1 MIDITVDDSHLPSR
15 ETEKPAP
22 PGSRWSRIVPADLTC
37 YHLLFVLA
45 ALVYLYC
52 CIQALDLTYVDFGD
66 GNYLYLSWQLSQ
78 GEKLYVDLPSPQPP
92 LHLFLGS
99 ILVKLG
105 GGSLV
110 VVRVFQAILRIVT
123 GALVWAIA
131 GQIGKSLLIS
141 ALAGVIYIWLPEGV
155 WWSRGYQSEHLLI
168 FIQCLQTYLFLRA
181 LEKKGPGRL
190 LILSGVIG
198 SLGVF
203 TNMTAVPYLA
213 LQIVYLIYRFRP
225 RFIPFRKKSPSQAQ
239 PGFFWTFLFSLG
251 IPCLLL
257 FMLMNSYSQGHYLDQ
272 VWSRQVGTFPTRSL
286 GELVRHVSSKLTT
299 EYGDIVAFEGGFV
312 LLAIL
317 GVLVYLGLGEK
328 NPHRVYLLWWAIAS
342 FGSILFVTKGGT
354 VEYIFTLGEP
364 AVAVFSA
371 FFLGTFFIGVGIPTT
386 VQEVRRTPVLSWGK
400 IILVVLF
407 LIPTLWVKG
416 GWLIVQTMQN
426 RMSVM
431 EFPEPQ
437 VQAVRYIIEK
447 YTRPDDPII
456 AVPFY
461 AFVSGRRL
469 AAHFPY
475 DFILAF
481 AYDHEYEALEREL
494 GKQFGLPRIDAW
506 RQEPENPRTPL
517 YGAVEIARLR
527 AEFDKNPNLYE
538 KYSALNMFLKL
549 NQLLN
554 TQQIPLVITNRRNI
568 LTWLPLLY
576 QPLRDRYD
584 ILDIEVGP
592 GSPLEGRYDRSSKI
606 LYSREEQLQFF
617 IPRRYEAPAMPSS
630 AG

>member
-1 MIDITVDDSHLPSR
+1 MQEIR
-15 ETEKPAP
+15 
-22 PGSRWSRIVPADLTC
+22 
-37 YHLLFVLA
+37 
-45 ALVYLYC
+45 
-52 CIQALDLTYVDFGD
+52 
-66 GNYLYLSWQLSQ
+66 
-78 GEKLYVDLPSPQPP
+78 
-92 LHLFLGS
+92 
-99 ILVKLG
+99 
-105 GGSLV
+105 
-110 VVRVFQAILRIVT
+110 
-123 GALVWAIA
+123 
-131 GQIGKSLLIS
+131 
-141 ALAGVIYIWLPEGV
+141 
-155 WWSRGYQSEHLLI
+155 
-168 FIQCLQTYLFLRA
+168 
-181 LEKKGPGRL
+181 
-190 LILSGVIG
+190 
-198 SLGVF
+198 
-203 TNMTAVPYLA
+203 
-213 LQIVYLIYRFRP
+213 
-225 RFIPFRKKSPSQAQ
+225 
-239 PGFFWTFLFSLG
+239 
-251 IPCLLL
+251 
-257 FMLMNSYSQGHYLDQ
+257 
-272 VWSRQVGTFPTRSL
+272 RS
-286 GELVRHVSSKLTT
+286 
-299 EYGDIVAFEGGFV
+299 
-312 LLAIL
+312 
-317 GVLVYLGLGEK
+317 
-328 NPHRVYLLWWAIAS
+328 
-342 FGSILFVTKGGT
+342 
-354 VEYIFTLGEP
+354 
-364 AVAVFSA
+364 
-371 FFLGTFFIGVGIPTT
+371 
-386 VQEVRRTPVLSWGK
+386 PVLSWGK

-456 AVPFY
+456 AAPFY

-584 ILDIEVGP
+584 VLDIEVGQ

-617 IPRRYEAPAMPSS
+617 IPRGYESPATPSS